1 MSHSF
6 EYYRIDTS
14 NPEFTIIYKVLE
26 TKTGSLVFATQIV
39 NQTLENLN
47 LGEPVNLRIN
57 YNQHLELYVITTER
71 KNGSFQQTDMKYEL
85 FVAIMII

>member
-1 MSHSF
+1 MSPSF

-39 NQTLENLN
+39 NQILENLN
-47 LGEPVNLRIN
+47 LGEPVNLRIM
-57 YNQHLELYVITTER
+57 YNQHLEIYVITTER
-71 KNGSFQQTDMKYEL
+71 EKWKFPTNRYE
-85 FVAIMII
+85 I